1 MGRFVLPLA
10 QVFTSSGRL
19 GAGYQLSFFT
29 TGTSTPLDTYSDA
42 ARTIANS
49 NPVVADASGIF
60 DDIHLADVPYK
71 VVLTDADDVEVWSA
85 DPVQTSTGEIGIPVP
100 LSKGGTGATSAA
112 NARVALGL
120 GTAATYTIGD
130 GADEVPTNSMVSG
143 VPTGGIIM
151 WSGSVLSV
159 PAAWALCDGGTY
171 SKSDGSGSI
180 SAPDLRDRFVIGAG
194 TTYAPNATGG
204 ATSGTTSSGGGGG
217 TVTTT
222 AAGGHNHTG
231 STDGHTLTIAQMPA
245 HNHDITQGGNY
256 NINNVVSTNSS
267 GSMNTAGDNTTV
279 IKSKGGGGSHS
290 HGIQSV
296 ADHTH
301 DITTTDHTH
310 TVATV
315 PPFLALA
322 YIMKL

>member
-10 QVFTSSGRL
+10 QVFTASGRL
-19 GAGYQLSFFT
+19 GAGYKLGFFS

-49 NPVVADASGIF
+49 NPVVADASGRF

-71 VVLTDADDVEVWSA
+71 VVLTDDDDVEIWTA

-120 GTAATYTIGD
+120 GNAATYTVGD

-159 PAAWALCDGGTY
+159 PSGWALCNGGTY

-180 SAPDLRDRFVIGAG
+180 TAPDLRDRFVVGAG
-194 TTYAPNATGG
+194 TTYAVNGTGG
-204 ATSGTTSSGGGGG
+204 STSATTSSGGGGG
-217 TVTTT
+217 TITTS
-222 AAGGHNHTG
+222 AAGGHNHGGATQ
-231 STDGHTLTIAQMPA
+231 GHSLTTAEIPA
-245 HNHDITQGGNY
+245 HNHQQTTGQGSSGSVTGW
-256 NINNVVSTNSS
+256 NVVSNA
-267 GSMNTAGDNTTV
+267 TAASTSLYTANA
-279 IKSKGGGGSHS
+279 GGGGSHS
-290 HGIQSV
+290 HGITDQ

-301 DITTTDHTH
+301 TISTTDHTH
-310 TVATV
+310 TLSGLL
-315 PPFLALA
+315 PPYLSLGF
-322 YIMKL
+322 IMKL